1 MTIYKYIPNA
11 ITMGNLFSGCMAVLF
26 AVNDRMEYAAAFVV
40 LGIVFDFFDG
50 FFARL
55 FNVQS
60 EVGLQLD
67 SLADMVT
74 SGLVPG
80 IVMYKL
86 LLHAD
91 GLPWGG
97 DFQAQGSM
105 LAYLGFAIT
114 LASAYRLAKFN
125 VDDRQTG
132 SFIGLPTPANTLFI
146 LSLPLI
152 LKYGELAFLPDGQAG
167 VKAALENV
175 YVLLGVTAVSCYI
188 LNAELPLFSLKM
200 KSWGIKENAIRY
212 LFLLVSVIL
221 IFTMHFVAMPVIILL
236 YVLFSL
242 LFPEKKKEELA

>member
-1 MTIYKYIPNA
+1 MSIYKYIPNA

-86 LLHAD
+86 ILHAD

-105 LAYLGFAIT
+105 IAYLGFAIT

-152 LKYGELAFLPDGQAG
+152 LKFGDLAFA
-167 VKAALENV
+167 KAALENV
-175 YVLLGVTAVSCYI
+175 YVLLGITALSCFL

-200 KSWGIKENAIRY
+200 KSWGIKENGMIY
-212 LFLLVSVIL
+212 LFVLVSVIL
-221 IFTMHFVAMPVIILL
+221 IFTLHFVAMPVIILL
-236 YVLFSL
+236 YVLLSL
-242 LFPEKKKEELA
+242 LFPEKNKKVLN

>member
-1 MTIYKYIPNA
+1 MSIYKYIPNA
-11 ITMGNLFSGCMAVLF
+11 ITMGNLFSGCMAVIF

-86 LLHAD
+86 ILHAD

-152 LKYGELAFLPDGQAG
+152 LKFGDLAFA
-167 VKAALENV
+167 KAALENV
-175 YVLLGVTAVSCYI
+175 YVLLGITALSCFL

-200 KSWGIKENAIRY
+200 KSWGIKENGMIY
-212 LFLLVSVIL
+212 LFVLVSVIL
-221 IFTMHFVAMPVIILL
+221 IFTLHFVAMPVIILL
-236 YVLFSL
+236 YVLLSL
-242 LFPEKKKEELA
+242 LFPEKNKKVLN

>member
-1 MTIYKYIPNA
+1 MSIYKYIPNA

-86 LLHAD
+86 ILHAD

-132 SFIGLPTPANTLFI
+132 SFIGLPTPANSLFI

-152 LKYGELAFLPDGQAG
+152 LKFGDLAFA
-167 VKAALENV
+167 KAALENV
-175 YVLLGVTAVSCYI
+175 YVLLGITALSCFL

-200 KSWGIKENAIRY
+200 KSWGIKENGMIY
-212 LFLLVSVIL
+212 LFVLLSVIL
-221 IFTMHFVAMPVIILL
+221 IFTLHFVAMPIIILL
-236 YVLFSL
+236 YVLLSL
-242 LFPEKKKEELA
+242 LFPEKNKEVLN

>member
-1 MTIYKYIPNA
+1 MSIYKYIPNA

-86 LLHAD
+86 ILHAD

-152 LKYGELAFLPDGQAG
+152 LKFGDLAFA
-167 VKAALENV
+167 KAALENV
-175 YVLLGVTAVSCYI
+175 YVLLGITALSSFL

-200 KSWGIKENAIRY
+200 KSWGIKENGMIY
-212 LFLLVSVIL
+212 LFVLVSVIL
-221 IFTMHFVAMPVIILL
+221 IFTLHFVAMPVIILL
-236 YVLFSL
+236 YVLLSL
-242 LFPEKKKEELA
+242 LFPEKNKEVLN

>member
-1 MTIYKYIPNA
+1 MSIYKYIPNA

-86 LLHAD
+86 ILHAD

-105 LAYLGFAIT
+105 LACLGFAIT

-152 LKYGELAFLPDGQAG
+152 LKFGDLAFA
-167 VKAALENV
+167 KAALENV
-175 YVLLGVTAVSCYI
+175 YVLLGITALSCFL

-200 KSWGIKENAIRY
+200 KSWGIKENGMIY
-212 LFLLVSVIL
+212 LFVLVSVIL
-221 IFTMHFVAMPVIILL
+221 IFTLHFVAMPVIILL
-236 YVLFSL
+236 YVLLSL
-242 LFPEKKKEELA
+242 LFPEKNKKVLN

>member
-1 MTIYKYIPNA
+1 MSIYKYIPNA

-74 SGLVPG
+74 RGLVPG

-86 LLHAD
+86 ILHAD

-152 LKYGELAFLPDGQAG
+152 LKFGDLAFA
-167 VKAALENV
+167 KAALENV
-175 YVLLGVTAVSCYI
+175 YVLLGITALSCFL

-200 KSWGIKENAIRY
+200 KSWGIKENGVIY
-212 LFLLVSVIL
+212 LFVLVSVIL
-221 IFTMHFVAMPVIILL
+221 IFTLHFVAMPVIILL
-236 YVLFSL
+236 YVLLSL
-242 LFPEKKKEELA
+242 LFPEKNKEVLN

>member
-1 MTIYKYIPNA
+1 MTLYKYIPNA

-40 LGIVFDFFDG
+40 IGIVFDFFDG

-74 SGLVPG
+74 SGVVPG
-80 IVMYKL
+80 IVLYKL
-86 LLHAD
+86 LAHAE
-91 GLPWGG
+91 GLPWGAE
-97 DFQAQGSM
+97 FQVYSPTI
-105 LAYLGFAIT
+105 AYLGFAVT

-152 LKYGELAFLPDGQAG
+152 LKYGDLAFA
-167 VKAALENV
+167 KAAIENV
-175 YVLLGVTAVSCYI
+175 YVLLGVVALSCYL

-200 KSWGIKENAIRY
+200 KSWGFRENAIRY
-212 LFLLVSVIL
+212 VFLLVSVIL
-221 IFTMHFVAMPVIILL
+221 IFALKFIAMPLVILL
-236 YVLFSL
+236 YVILSL
-242 LFPEKKKEELA
+242 VFREKD

>member
-1 MTIYKYIPNA
+1 MSIYKYIPNA

-86 LLHAD
+86 ILHAD

-152 LKYGELAFLPDGQAG
+152 LKFGDLAFAK
-167 VKAALENV
+167 VALENV
-175 YVLLGVTAVSCYI
+175 YVLLGITALSCFL

-200 KSWGIKENAIRY
+200 KSWGIKENGMIY
-212 LFLLVSVIL
+212 LFVLVSVIL
-221 IFTMHFVAMPVIILL
+221 IFTLHFVAMPVIILL
-236 YVLFSL
+236 YVLLSL
-242 LFPEKKKEELA
+242 LFPEKNKKVLN

>member
-1 MTIYKYIPNA
+1 
-11 ITMGNLFSGCMAVLF
+11 
-26 AVNDRMEYAAAFVV
+26 
-40 LGIVFDFFDG
+40 
-50 FFARL
+50 
-55 FNVQS
+55 
-60 EVGLQLD
+60 
-67 SLADMVT
+67 
-74 SGLVPG
+74 
-80 IVMYKL
+80 MYKL

-152 LKYGELAFLPDGQAG
+152 LKYGELAIA
-167 VKAALENV
+167 KAALENV
-175 YVLLGVTAVSCYI
+175 YVLLAVTALSCYI

-200 KSWGIKENAIRY
+200 KSWGIKENAVRY

-242 LFPEKKKEELA
+242 LFPEQKKKELT

>member
-1 MTIYKYIPNA
+1 MSIYKYIPNA

-55 FNVQS
+55 LKVQS

-91 GLPWGG
+91 GLPWGS

-105 LAYLGFAIT
+105 LAYLGFAVT

-152 LKYGELAFLPDGQAG
+152 LKYGDLAFA
-167 VKAALENV
+167 KAALENV
-175 YVLLGVTAVSCYI
+175 YVLLGVTALSCYL

-200 KSWGIKENAIRY
+200 KSWGFKQNAIRY
-212 LFLLVSVIL
+212 LFVLASVIL
-221 IFTMHFVAMPVIILL
+221 IFTLKFVAMPVVILL
-236 YVLFSL
+236 YVLLSL
-242 LFPEKKKEELA
+242 LFPEKNTEASAL

>member
-1 MTIYKYIPNA
+1 
-11 ITMGNLFSGCMAVLF
+11 MGNLFSGCLAVLF

-55 FNVQS
+55 FKVQS

-91 GLPWGG
+91 GMPWGG

-105 LAYLGFAIT
+105 LAYLGFAVT

-152 LKYGELAFLPDGQAG
+152 LKYGDLAFA
-167 VKAALENV
+167 KAALENV
-175 YVLLGVTAVSCYI
+175 YVLLGVTALSCYL

-200 KSWGIKENAIRY
+200 KSWGFKQNAIRY
-212 LFLLVSVIL
+212 LFVLASVIL
-221 IFTMHFVAMPVIILL
+221 IFTLKFVAMPVVILL
-236 YVLFSL
+236 YVLLSL
-242 LFPEKKKEELA
+242 IFPEKNTEGSTL

>member
-1 MTIYKYIPNA
+1 MSIYKYIPNA

-86 LLHAD
+86 ILHAD

-152 LKYGELAFLPDGQAG
+152 LKFGDLAFA
-167 VKAALENV
+167 KAALENV
-175 YVLLGVTAVSCYI
+175 YVLLGITALSCFL

-200 KSWGIKENAIRY
+200 KSWGIKENGMIY
-212 LFLLVSVIL
+212 LFVLVSVIL
-221 IFTMHFVAMPVIILL
+221 IFTLHFVAMPVIILL
-236 YVLFSL
+236 YVLLSL
-242 LFPEKKKEELA
+242 LFPEKNKKVLN

>member
-1 MTIYKYIPNA
+1 MSIYKYIPNA

-55 FNVQS
+55 FKVQS

-97 DFQAQGSM
+97 GFQAYGSI
-105 LAYLGFAIT
+105 LGYLGFAVT

-152 LKYGELAFLPDGQAG
+152 LKYGDLAVA
-167 VKAALENV
+167 KTALENV
-175 YVLLGVTAVSCYI
+175 YVLIGVTALSCYL

-200 KSWGIKENAIRY
+200 KSWGFKQNALRY
-212 LFLLVSVIL
+212 LFVLVSILL
-221 IFTMHFVAMPVIILL
+221 IFVLKFVAMPVVILL
-236 YVLFSL
+236 YVVLSL
-242 LFPEKKKEELA
+242 LFPEKNIEAPEL

>member
-1 MTIYKYIPNA
+1 MSIYKYIPNA

-86 LLHAD
+86 ILHAD

-152 LKYGELAFLPDGQAG
+152 LKFGDLAFA
-167 VKAALENV
+167 KAALENV
-175 YVLLGVTAVSCYI
+175 YVLLGITALSSFL

-200 KSWGIKENAIRY
+200 KSWGIKENGMIY
-212 LFLLVSVIL
+212 LFVLVSVIL
-221 IFTMHFVAMPVIILL
+221 IFTLHFVAMPVIILL
-236 YVLFSL
+236 YVLLSL
-242 LFPEKKKEELA
+242 LFPEKNKKVLN

>member
-1 MTIYKYIPNA
+1 MSIYKYIPNA
-11 ITMGNLFSGCMAVLF
+11 ITMGNLFSGCLAVLF

-55 FNVQS
+55 FKVQS

-91 GLPWGG
+91 GMPWGG

-105 LAYLGFAIT
+105 LAYLGFAVT

-152 LKYGELAFLPDGQAG
+152 LKYGDLAFA
-167 VKAALENV
+167 KAALENV
-175 YVLLGVTAVSCYI
+175 YVLFGVTALSCYL

-200 KSWGIKENAIRY
+200 KSWGFKQNAIRY
-212 LFLLVSVIL
+212 LFVLASVIL
-221 IFTMHFVAMPVIILL
+221 IFTLKFVAMPVVILL
-236 YVLFSL
+236 YVLLSL
-242 LFPEKKKEELA
+242 IFPEKNTEGSTL

>member
-1 MTIYKYIPNA
+1 MSIYKYIPNA

-86 LLHAD
+86 ILHAD

-152 LKYGELAFLPDGQAG
+152 LKFGDLAFA
-167 VKAALENV
+167 KAALENV
-175 YVLLGVTAVSCYI
+175 YVLLGITALSCFL

-200 KSWGIKENAIRY
+200 KSWGIKENGMIY
-212 LFLLVSVIL
+212 LFVLVSVIL
-221 IFTMHFVAMPVIILL
+221 IFTLHFVAMPVIILL
-236 YVLFSL
+236 YVLLSL
-242 LFPEKKKEELA
+242 LFPEKNKEVLN

>member
-1 MTIYKYIPNA
+1 MSIYKYIPNA

-152 LKYGELAFLPDGQAG
+152 LKYGEIDFA
-167 VKAALENV
+167 KASLENV
-175 YVLLGVTAVSCYI
+175 YVLLGVTALSCYM

-212 LFLLVSVIL
+212 LFLLVSAIF
-221 IFTMHFVAMPVIILL
+221 IFTLHFVAMPVIILL
-236 YVLFSL
+236 YVILSL
-242 LFPEKKKEELA
+242 LFPEKDK

>member
-1 MTIYKYIPNA
+1 MSIYKYIPNA
-11 ITMGNLFSGCMAVLF
+11 ITMGNLFSGCLAVLF

-55 FNVQS
+55 FKVQS

-91 GLPWGG
+91 GMPWGG

-105 LAYLGFAIT
+105 LAYLGFAVT

-152 LKYGELAFLPDGQAG
+152 LKYGDLAFA
-167 VKAALENV
+167 KAALENV
-175 YVLLGVTAVSCYI
+175 YVLLGVTALSCYL

-200 KSWGIKENAIRY
+200 KSWGFKQNAIRY
-212 LFLLVSVIL
+212 LFVLASVIL
-221 IFTMHFVAMPVIILL
+221 IFTLKFVAMPVVILL
-236 YVLFSL
+236 YVLLSL
-242 LFPEKKKEELA
+242 IFPEKNTEGSTL

>member
-1 MTIYKYIPNA
+1 MSIYKYIPNA

-55 FNVQS
+55 LKVQS

-86 LLHAD
+86 LLNAD
-91 GLPWGG
+91 GLPWGS

-105 LAYLGFAIT
+105 LAYLGFAVT

-152 LKYGELAFLPDGQAG
+152 LKYGDLAFA
-167 VKAALENV
+167 KAALENV
-175 YVLLGVTAVSCYI
+175 YVLIGVTAVCCYL

-200 KSWGIKENAIRY
+200 KSWGFKQNAIRY
-212 LFLLVSVIL
+212 LFVLASVIL
-221 IFTMHFVAMPVIILL
+221 IFILKFVAMPVVILL
-236 YVLFSL
+236 YVLLSL
-242 LFPEKKKEELA
+242 LFPEKNTEAPAL

>member
-1 MTIYKYIPNA
+1 
-11 ITMGNLFSGCMAVLF
+11 MGNLFSGCMAVLF

-86 LLHAD
+86 ILHAD

-132 SFIGLPTPANTLFI
+132 SFIGLPTPANSLFI

-152 LKYGELAFLPDGQAG
+152 LKFGDLAFA
-167 VKAALENV
+167 KAALENV
-175 YVLLGVTAVSCYI
+175 YVLLGITALSCFL

-200 KSWGIKENAIRY
+200 KSWGIKENGMIY
-212 LFLLVSVIL
+212 LFVLLSVIL
-221 IFTMHFVAMPVIILL
+221 IFTLHFVAMPIIILL
-236 YVLFSL
+236 YVLLSL
-242 LFPEKKKEELA
+242 LFPEKNKEVLN